1 MSSAMNELTP
11 KQQEVLEQL
20 LIFSQEN
27 RFPPSIQQLCGL
39 CGVSS
44 TSTIH
49 FHLSAL
55 RKKGFI
61 DWNPASKRAIT
72 VRDDIRMQWEDNQE
86 ETSKSA
92 PGKVVLIKKQEDD
105 TENNGILPLL
115 GSIAAGS
122 PLQTIADSVEK
133 LDLSSDL
140 CPPGCYALRV
150 RGVSMIEDHIM
161 DEDIVIINPKA
172 QIREGDVV
180 VALLD
185 GETAT
190 LKRFY
195 KEKGRIRLQPAN
207 SSMEPIYVTEVDFQ
221 GKVEAVLRRY

>member
-1 MSSAMNELTP
+1 MTSTYDELTP
-11 KQQEVLEQL
+11 KQQDVLEKL
-20 LIFSQEN
+20 LGFLREN
-27 RFPPSIQQLCGL
+27 YFPPSIQQLCAL
-39 CGVSS
+39 CGVRS

-72 VRDDIRMQWEDNQE
+72 VREDLRANWDPTEKKSSSTRATIASE
-86 ETSKSA
+86 EPESA
-92 PGKVVLIKKQEDD
+92 ELRQGVL
-105 TENNGILPLL
+105 PML

-122 PLQTIADSVEK
+122 PLQTIPDSVESF
-133 LDLSSDL
+133 DLSSDL

-161 DEDIVIINPKA
+161 DEDIVIINPKTR
-172 QIREGDVV
+172 IREGDVV
-180 VALLD
+180 VALID

-195 KEKGRIRLQPAN
+195 NEKDRIRLQPAN
-207 SSMEPIYVTEVDFQ
+207 SSMEPIYVTEVELQ
-221 GKVEAVLRRY
+221 GRVEAVLRRY

>member
-1 MSSAMNELTP
+1 MTSAYDELTP
-11 KQQEVLEQL
+11 KQQDVLEKL
-20 LIFSQEN
+20 LGFLKEN
-27 RFPPSIQQLCGL
+27 HFPPSIQQLCGL

-72 VRDDIRMQWEDNQE
+72 VRDDLRAQWQQMETDSSSNFTEHSE
-86 ETSKSA
+86 ESA
-92 PGKVVLIKKQEDD
+92 EPRQGVL
-105 TENNGILPLL
+105 PML

-122 PLQTIADSVEK
+122 PLQTVPDSVESF
-133 LDLSSDL
+133 DLSSDL

-161 DEDIVIINPKA
+161 DEDIVIINPNTR
-172 QIREGDVV
+172 IREGDVV
-180 VALLD
+180 VALID

-195 KEKGRIRLQPAN
+195 KEKDRIRLQPAN
-207 SSMEPIYVTEVDFQ
+207 STMEPIYVTEVDLQ
-221 GKVEAVLRRY
+221 GRVEAVLRRY